1 MNRLGSKVIVLAAV
15 LAAAL
20 VVSLARS
27 CGSSQ
32 SPQPEFNKPGNPEA
46 IAKLLHADAVAA
58 PQEGIAA
65 AILLDT
71 TGSMSDEVLGADRR
85 RKVKLEVA
93 RAALLKL
100 VQQFNDFAQKNPDKR
115 ILVGIY
121 EFSSRRNQPSCR
133 QLVKLGPPDL
143 PAAHRALEAVVAE
156 GNTPIGDA
164 MITAKRDLDATG
176 FTHRHMLVITDGE
189 NNRGFLPGDVAQ
201 VIAQQPEGERAAVYF
216 IAFDMGAEVF
226 EPVKEAG
233 GLVLAAQGEQQ
244 LTDTLDYILTGKI
257 LVEQP
262 SSPAPSSHPIPLDT
276 KK

>member
-1 MNRLGSKVIVLAAV
+1 MNKLGLRMTALAV
-15 LAAAL
+15 SVAAIL
-20 VVSLARS
+20 VVGITRS

-100 VQQFNDFAQKNPDKR
+100 MQQFSDFAQKNPDKK

-143 PAAHRALEAVVAE
+143 SAAHRALEAVVAE

-164 MITAKRDLDATG
+164 MITAKRELDATG
-176 FTHRHMLVITDGE
+176 FTHRHMLVISDGE

-216 IAFDMGAEVF
+216 IAFDMEAEVF

-257 LVEQP
+257 LVEQT
-262 SSPAPSSHPIPLDT
+262 SSPAPSGHPIPLDT